1 MERFNLNGHLVKVD
15 VQMTK
20 KLYEPFPLVSDE
32 SKCKCDDCRYYAQA
46 IMHTSPA
53 ILKFFQKFGIDPRKE
68 ANVWRACEYDE
79 AHIFTS

>member
-32 SKCKCDDCRYYAQA
+32 SKCKCDDCRYYEY
-46 IMHTSPA
+46 ITSDSK
-53 ILKFFQKFGIDPRKE
+53 IFSE
-68 ANVWRACEYDE
+68 VWN
-79 AHIFTS
+79 